1 MQHLEGQNLEERLR
15 KNPFVSRECLWS
27 WARQLVSALYA
38 CHVTARLIHR
48 DIKPENIMLN
58 KANEIVLVDFGLSK
72 HFSGEDDQVKRIA
85 GTMLYYA
92 PEIMRTGVV
101 DKVVRGR

>member
-1 MQHLEGQNLEERLR
+1 
-15 KNPFVSRECLWS
+15 
-27 WARQLVSALYA
+27 
-38 CHVTARLIHR
+38 
-48 DIKPENIMLN
+48 MLN

-92 PEIMRTGVV
+92 PEIMRTGEV